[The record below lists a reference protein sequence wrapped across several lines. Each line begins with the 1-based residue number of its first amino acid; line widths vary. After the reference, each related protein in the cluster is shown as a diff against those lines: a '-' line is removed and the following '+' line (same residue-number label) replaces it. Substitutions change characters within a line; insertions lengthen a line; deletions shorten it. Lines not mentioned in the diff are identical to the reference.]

1 MCGIA
6 GRVGID
12 AGDHDRIRRMTA
24 TLEHRGPDED
34 GFFVAAGVELGMRR
48 LAIIDVERGRQPAT
62 DEQGSVQVILNGEI
76 YNFIDLRRELD
87 ALGHTF
93 SSSSDTEVI
102 AHAYEE
108 WGNTCVQ
115 RLHGMFAFAI
125 WDSRTQE
132 LLLARDRLGKKPLLY
147 ARLPDGGI
155 IFASEARAIMQSGW
169 DAQPDFDALNHIL
182 AFGYAP
188 INGSAF
194 RGIASVPPAHT
205 LTWHHNQIH
214 LDRYWTLDWSAP
226 ESMSLPDAIEGSE
239 DLIRRAVD
247 RRLVSE
253 RPLGVFLSGG
263 IDSTVV
269 AALANEAHSEPISTF
284 TVSFGDPRFDEASH
298 AAAVA
303 NVLGTDHHTIPVVAD
318 PAFVADELPRIFDQP
333 FADSSAIPTYLLA
346 KFARKHIV
354 VALGGDGG
362 DETFTGYDRYLAAP
376 RLQRLNS
383 LLTVAQPLSGPTARL
398 ASLTGDRRLHRVAR
412 ALHGCASLSDR
423 YVALMTLT
431 PVAQR
436 QDLWNSNAVSAQT
449 LAQPE
454 ARFQDLWSSV
464 DATADI
470 DRMVAVDLNSYLPG
484 DLLVKA
490 DIATMAASLELRSPL
505 LDTSVLE
512 FAATIPWQLRTHK
525 GVSKYILKQIAYR
538 YVPEEI
544 LNRPKMGFGIP
555 RARWLRHELKDVVH
569 DVLLGKTASQRG
581 WFNAAAIAAIVNQ
594 HQKGVDRDSIL
605 WPLLM
610 IELWARTW
618 ID

>member
-1 MCGIA
+1 M
-6 GRVGID
+6 GID

-34 GFFVAAGVELGMRR
+34 GFYVASGVELGMRR
-48 LAIIDVERGRQPAT
+48 LAIIDVEQGRQPAT

-76 YNFIDLRRELD
+76 YNFIDLRQELH

-93 SSSSDTEVI
+93 SSLSDTEVI

-108 WGNTCVQ
+108 WGNTCVE

-125 WDSRTQE
+125 WDSRRQE

-155 IFASEARAIMQSGW
+155 VFASEARAIVRSGW

-188 INGSAF
+188 IDGSAF
-194 RGIASVPPAHT
+194 RDIVSVPPAHI
-205 LTWHHNQIH
+205 LTWQHNRVQVH
-214 LDRYWTLDWSAP
+214 PYWSLDWSAP
-226 ESMSLPDAIEGSE
+226 EPMSLADAIEGSE
-239 DLIRRAVD
+239 SLIRRAVD

-303 NVLGTDHHTIPVVAD
+303 KVLGTDHHTIHVAAD

-346 KFARKHIV
+346 KFAREHIV

-362 DETFTGYDRYLAAP
+362 DETFTGYDRYLAGP
-376 RLQRLNS
+376 RLQRLNP
-383 LLTVAQPLSGPTARL
+383 LLTAAQPLSGPTARL

-412 ALHGCASLSDR
+412 ALHGYASLSER
-423 YVALMTLT
+423 YAALMTLT
-431 PVAQR
+431 SVAQR
-436 QDLWNSNAVSAQT
+436 QRLWNTDAVNAQALT
-449 LAQPE
+449 QPE
-454 ARFQDLWSSV
+454 SRFHKLWASV
-464 DATADI
+464 NATSDI

-512 FAATIPWQLRTHK
+512 FAAKIPWQLRTNT

-544 LNRPKMGFGIP
+544 LDRPKMGFGIP

-569 DVLLGKTASQRG
+569 DVLLGTTASQRG
-581 WFNAAAIAAIVNQ
+581 WFNPAAVAAIVDQN
-594 HQKGVDRDSIL
+594 QKGVDKDSIL

>member
-1 MCGIA
+1 M
-6 GRVGID
+6 GID

-34 GFFVAAGVELGMRR
+34 GFYVASGVELGMRR
-48 LAIIDVERGRQPAT
+48 LAIIDVKQGRQPAT

-76 YNFIDLRRELD
+76 YNFIDLRQELH
-87 ALGHTF
+87 ARGHTF
-93 SSSSDTEVI
+93 TSLSDTEVI

-108 WGNTCVQ
+108 WGSTCVQ

-155 IFASEARAIMQSGW
+155 VFASEARAIMQSGW
-169 DAQPDFDALNHIL
+169 NAQPDFDALNHIL

-188 INGSAF
+188 ISGSAF
-194 RGIASVPPAHT
+194 RDIVSVPPAHT
-205 LTWHHNQIH
+205 LTWQHNQIQV
-214 LDRYWTLDWSAP
+214 DRYWSLDWSAP

-239 DLIRRAVD
+239 SLIRRAVD

-253 RPLGVFLSGG
+253 RPLGIFLSGG

-269 AALANEAHSEPISTF
+269 AALANEAHSGPISTF

-303 NVLGTDHHTIPVVAD
+303 KVLGTNHHTIPVAAD
-318 PAFVADELPRIFDQP
+318 PAFVADELPQIFDQP

-346 KFARKHIV
+346 TFAREHIV

-376 RLQRLNS
+376 RLQRLNP
-383 LLTVAQPLSGPTARL
+383 LLTAAQPLSSPMARL

-412 ALHGCASLSDR
+412 ALHGYASLGDR
-423 YVALMTLT
+423 YAALMTLT

-436 QDLWNSNAVSAQT
+436 QRIWNTEAVNAHALT
-449 LAQPE
+449 QPE
-454 ARFQDLWSSV
+454 DHFRKLWSSV
-464 DATADI
+464 NATSDI

-544 LNRPKMGFGIP
+544 LDRPKMGFGIP

-581 WFNAAAIAAIVNQ
+581 WFNPAAVADIVNQ
-594 HQKGVDRDSIL
+594 HQKGVDKDSIL